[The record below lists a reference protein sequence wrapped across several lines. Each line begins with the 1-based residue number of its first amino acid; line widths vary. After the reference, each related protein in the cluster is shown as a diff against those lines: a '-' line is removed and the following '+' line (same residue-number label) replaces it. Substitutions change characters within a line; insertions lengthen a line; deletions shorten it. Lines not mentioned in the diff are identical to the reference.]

1 MTALERPT
9 PSLKALLLLAWPIVI
24 SRSSQV
30 VVGVSDAILVS
41 HLGEGA
47 VAAAT
52 TGGLNTMMLLMLPMG
67 ICFIVS
73 SFSSQLF
80 GKGDLAGARRYG
92 FYGLGVAGL
101 TQVVGMLAVLAVP
114 PLLNRLDYAPDV
126 RSMMIDY
133 LSIRLL
139 SGGSAIGIEALA
151 NYYGGLGKTRLPMI
165 ASVAAMVLNV
175 IGNVIFINGMFGF
188 PAMGV
193 AGSALAST
201 LATWIAFVGLLTFF
215 LAQGREVGVIIPKL
229 KALEFWRML
238 KFGIP
243 SGLNWFLEFFAFNFY
258 INVVVAGLGT
268 TALAAMMSVLQISS
282 VSFMPAFALASAG
295 AILTGQA
302 IGASSKDEVPRIVK
316 LTFISSAVWETI
328 VGILYLTIPSLLLLP
343 FAKDANATEFLAVG
357 KRLLML
363 STCWGLFDAAAN
375 TFAESLRAAGD
386 TSFTLYARLAIAWLV
401 FVPGSYITV
410 KYFDG
415 GDVGAMLWLVGYLI
429 LLALMLWWR
438 FQTGAWRKIQLVDHG
453 APELPV

>member
-1 MTALERPT
+1 MPPVRPT

-52 TGGLNTMMLLMLPMG
+52 TGGLNTFMILIMPMG
-67 ICFIVS
+67 VCFIVS

-92 FYGLGVAGL
+92 FYGLGVAAL
-101 TQVVGMLAVLAVP
+101 TQAVCMLGVLAVA
-114 PLLNRLDYAPDV
+114 PLLAQLDYAPQV
-126 RSMMIDY
+126 RTMMVDY
-133 LSIRLL
+133 LCIRLL
-139 SGGSAIGIEALA
+139 SGGAAIGIEALA
-151 NYYGGLGKTRLPMI
+151 NYYGGLGQTRLPMI
-165 ASVAAMVLNV
+165 SSISAMVLNV
-175 IGNVIFINGMFGF
+175 IGNIIFINGRFGL

-193 AGSALAST
+193 AGSALASA
-201 LATWIAFVGLLTFF
+201 LATWIAFAGF
-215 LAQGREVGVIIPKL
+215 LIYFLVQGRKVGVVVPALKL
-229 KALEFWRML
+229 LEFWRML

-243 SGLNWFLEFFAFNFY
+243 SGLNWFIEFFAFNFF
-258 INVVVAGLGT
+258 INIVVAGLGT

-302 IGASSKDEVPRIVK
+302 IGAGAKHEVPRIVK
-316 LTFISSAVWETI
+316 LSFIAGASWETL
-328 VGILYLTIPSLLLLP
+328 VGISYLTLPTLLMLP
-343 FAKDANATEFLAVG
+343 FATDAGATEFLAIG

-363 STCWGLFDAAAN
+363 SAGWGLFDAAVN

-386 TSFTLYARLAIAWLV
+386 TAFTLWARLAIAWLV

-410 KYFDG
+410 KYCGG
-415 GDVGAMLWLVGYLI
+415 GDVGAMLWLIGYLAI
-429 LLALMLWWR
+429 LGAVLGLR
-438 FQTGAWRKIQLVDHG
+438 FRTGAWRNIQLVD
-453 APELPV
+453 PTLVPD